1 LIKKA
6 IFTFLFAFTTIIN
19 AQTISFTSATLT
31 KGLIGNTI
39 QVDYKYTI
47 TGTTGY
53 IYCAIE
59 NQQQDWTG
67 ISTVVSAELNPAPEG
82 TSVAGSFFLTIPTS
96 TVPFYSLPNG
106 SDSVQ
111 TVYRIK
117 IELSDSSFVFQ
128 NGKYPKN
135 WIQLT
140 NFTNFT
146 GTTDLDWSNASNW
159 DVDVPN
165 STTNVEIPASTTAI
179 IYGSTGAST
188 NNLTIDAAGSLT
200 IFGGGSLIPSG
211 TATGEINY
219 RVYVPDT
226 NWHLV
231 SSPLVD
237 VAYNDTWVTD
247 NDIATGS
254 IFSSN
259 RGISTYDNSS
269 LTSPDE
275 AGASNHW
282 RYTQGMATGTFG
294 TGVGYALI
302 KDANPGVSSGNFT
315 FTGTM
320 PTTTATPPVTQGA
333 NNWNLVGN
341 SFPSY
346 MDVADFIASNGVSGT
361 NQLSDTF
368 QSVYVWN
375 ATTSL
380 YEMLTSGYLQPGQAF
395 FVNSKVSSGT
405 VSITTAMQSHQTS
418 IPFYKTSTPTLNL
431 SVSNGLSTKKTQL
444 NYFDNKTNGLDPG
457 FDIGLFNGVASDLSI
472 YTHLIE
478 NNEGIALGRQALAI
492 SEMESQMIPIGLKA
506 EAGKELTFSIEAL
519 NLPNGIEVY
528 LEDRAANT
536 FSSLTDGDL
545 KITLNEDV
553 NGTGKYYLQLSSSAL
568 NLDNDVLESV
578 SVYTTSNS
586 NLRIVGLSIVN
597 TSVKLFNLVGKEVY
611 STSFKSN
618 NIQNISLPKLS
629 KGLYIVQIQS
639 ERSILNKKIILE

>member
-1 LIKKA
+1 MIKKA

-39 QVDYKYTI
+39 QVDYEYTL

-59 NQQQDWTG
+59 NQQQDGTG

-96 TVPFYSLPNG
+96 TVPFYNLPDG
-106 SDSVQ
+106 TDEEQ
-111 TVYRIK
+111 TVYRLK
-117 IELSDSSFVFQ
+117 IQLSDSDFNPLTGQ
-128 NGKYPKN
+128 YPGN

-140 NFTNFT
+140 NYTSFT
-146 GTTDLDWSNASNW
+146 GTTDSDWSNASNW

-200 IFGGGSLIPSG
+200 IFGGGSLIPAG

-219 RVYVPDT
+219 KVYVADT
-226 NWHLV
+226 NWYLV
-231 SSPLVD
+231 SSPVVD
-237 VAYNDTWVTD
+237 AAYNDTWVTN

-254 IFSSN
+254 ASN
-259 RGISTYDNSS
+259 KGISNYNNAA
-269 LTSPDE
+269 PDVTTGQWSYYQGGTTE
-275 AGASNHW
+275 A
-282 RYTQGMATGTFG
+282 FG
-294 TGVGYALI
+294 IGVGYGLKKATGL
-302 KDANPGVSSGNFT
+302 GNFT

-320 PTTTATPPVTQGA
+320 PTAVNPTITQDD
-333 NNWNLVGN
+333 NNWNLIGN
-341 SFPSY
+341 SYPSY
-346 MDVADFIASNGVSGT
+346 MDIAAFIASNGISGT
-361 NQLSDTF
+361 DQLSDTF

-395 FVNSKVSSGT
+395 FVNSKVSTGT

-478 NNEGIALGRQALAI
+478 NNKGIALGRQALAI
-492 SEMESQMIPIGLKA
+492 SEMESQIIPIGLKA

-536 FSSLTDGDL
+536 FSSLTAGDL

-553 NGTGKYYLQLSSSAL
+553 NGTGKYYLQLSSKSLSANTTAL
-568 NLDNDVLESV
+568 ETISVCVSGSKNLK
-578 SVYTTSNS
+578 
-586 NLRIVGLSIVN
+586 IVGLSSEK
-597 TSVKLFNLVGKEVY
+597 TSLKLFNSIGKLVFD
-611 STSFKSN
+611 TSFSSDET
-618 NIQNISLPKLS
+618 QNISLSNLS
-629 KGLYIVQIQS
+629 SGFYIVQIES
-639 ERSILNKKIILE
+639 EDKKLNKKIILE